1 MNNWID
7 QGQTIITTKKLPR
20 THPPHPLACHT
31 VQNALLWSSADQT
44 LLCLG
49 DLCHREA
56 GLAAPPRIV
65 GRGWG
70 GVHLFWTTSLRST
83 SFQEYLRCNYS
94 QQLSSACVASA
105 TCTSMG
111 CSAKRRCGIRCRLVH
126 SKGSSSQG
134 ILKIRLTP
142 GGQVLTYVFELPYS
156 RAQETE
162 ADEVSNQDFFLIL
175 IYEEEQNRPNL
186 EFCSIWDWDSAFVWV
201 SIDFT
206 CACISYLGGSSLC
219 CQSLLWCQGSASLLG
234 KDATCWQLDRWGKY
248 SASENCIHSS
258 AWNQGRP

>member
-1 MNNWID
+1 MS
-7 QGQTIITTKKLPR
+7 QGGRVSRPA
-20 THPPHPLACHT
+20 PHCGER
-31 VQNALLWSSADQT
+31 V
-44 LLCLG
+44 
-49 DLCHREA
+49 
-56 GLAAPPRIV
+56 
-65 GRGWG
+65 G

-126 SKGSSSQG
+126 SKGGSSQG
-134 ILKIRLTP
+134 IPKIRLTP
-142 GGQVLTYVFELPYS
+142 GQVLTYVFELPYS

-186 EFCSIWDWDSAFVWV
+186 EFCSI
-201 SIDFT
+201 
-206 CACISYLGGSSLC
+206 
-219 CQSLLWCQGSASLLG
+219 
-234 KDATCWQLDRWGKY
+234 
-248 SASENCIHSS
+248 
-258 AWNQGRP
+258 